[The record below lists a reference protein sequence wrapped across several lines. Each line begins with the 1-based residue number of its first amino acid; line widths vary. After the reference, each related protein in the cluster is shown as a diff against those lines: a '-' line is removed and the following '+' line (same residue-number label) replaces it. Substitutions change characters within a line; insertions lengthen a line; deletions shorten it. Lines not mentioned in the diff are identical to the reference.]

1 MLAETHIAGLW
12 CREVLARLG
21 DYADGALDAAA
32 RAQVEAHVGAC
43 ENCTRFG
50 GRYLDLL
57 RRLREAP
64 APELPEGLRE
74 RVLTRVS

>member
-21 DYADGALDAAA
+21 DYADGTLDPAA

-43 ENCTRFG
+43 DNCARFG

-57 RRLREAP
+57 RRLREALP
-64 APELPEGLRE
+64 PELPEGLRE
-74 RVLTRVS
+74 RVMARVS